1 MDKNQQSSGK
11 KKTAEKN
18 MKIGYWIGLIIG
30 VIIAQILKLGFI
42 GWVALGILGSI
53 IIGSLIGVLLTM
65 KR

>member
-1 MDKNQQSSGK
+1 MVKNQQSAGK
-11 KKTAEKN
+11 NKTAGKN

-42 GWVALGILGSI
+42 GAVILGILGSV

-65 KR
+65 RR

>member
-1 MDKNQQSSGK
+1 MNESQQPSREK
-11 KKTAEKN
+11 KPAEKN

-42 GWVALGILGSI
+42 GAVVLGILGSV

-65 KR
+65 KK